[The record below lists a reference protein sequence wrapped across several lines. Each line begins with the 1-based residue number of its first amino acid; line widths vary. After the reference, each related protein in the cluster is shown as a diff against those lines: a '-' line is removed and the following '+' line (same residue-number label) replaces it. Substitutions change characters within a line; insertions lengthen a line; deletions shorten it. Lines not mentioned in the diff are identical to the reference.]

1 MLLKI
6 LFLTISA
13 QLAASNYL
21 SVSGRNF
28 MFAGQHVHLSGP
40 NLAWYRYAWD
50 FGNNEYSVSA
60 PVLEQWVR
68 EISAAGGNFLSSC
81 LRKKTLRIDP
91 TIVISF

>member
-13 QLAASNYL
+13 QLVASNYL

-28 MFAGQHVHLSGP
+28 MFAGQQVHLSGP

-50 FGNNEYSVSA
+50 FGNNEYSVSG
-60 PVLEQWVR
+60 PVLEQWIR
-68 EISAAGGNFLSSC
+68 EISAAGGNFLS
-81 LRKKTLRIDP
+81 
-91 TIVISF
+91 